1 MTDSTDDYAMNGM
14 IELTYCSKHKGR
26 WPHEC
31 KCGAPT
37 VGKAEGIYDDEDD
50 EDAS

>member
-1 MTDSTDDYAMNGM
+1 MTDSTDDAETGGM
-14 IELTYCSKHKGR
+14 IEFTYCSKHKGK

-37 VGKAEGIYDDEDD
+37 VGDVSRWPYDDE
-50 EDAS
+50 EEA